1 MHSFKTGSA
10 GIHRKIIAERSRGLL
25 VSPLTLNPSLFIYSI
40 CSNLHARDELRFFMV
55 VEHVNGKKMGK
66 VMLYALSTC
75 GWCART
81 KELLRTLGVDFD
93 YTYVD
98 LLEGKEQDDAMNE
111 VEKWNPKGSFP
122 TLVILSLIHI

>member
-1 MHSFKTGSA
+1 MVNP
-10 GIHRKIIAERSRGLL
+10 LL
-25 VSPLTLNPSLFIYSI
+25 TTLSPSLFIYSI
-40 CSNLHARDELRFFMV
+40 CSYLHARDELRFFMV
-55 VEHVNGKKMGK
+55 VEHVKGRKIGK

-122 TLVILSLIHI
+122 TLVIRDKISITGYREEEIREALKE